1 MYLPRILLSHPS
13 CSLAEQM
20 EAILRAPIFELDE
33 VSEARLQPRIG
44 VQHRVHVPWISCH
57 DDHHT

>member
-1 MYLPRILLSHPS
+1 
-13 CSLAEQM
+13 M

-44 VQHRVHVPWISCH
+44 VQHLVHVPWISCH